1 MYRVR
6 NLTRNPVFVDSYEVF
21 PPYTDVYV
29 SAISPDIGN
38 AQAKGHLMVTDLSAG
53 GAGGPETDPTVTVTT
68 FRGSL
73 DINGSSTISLGAW
86 TSVDCYV
93 SFSSAV
99 PVLHTTSVSD
109 QLSPSLTVSG
119 VFLVPL
125 PDLGTGVSPSAL
137 TTVPAS
143 GAQFSIIVI
152 GRR

>member
-1 MYRVR
+1 MPGTPLIESLISSQNSFLVV
-6 NLTRNPVFVDSYEVF
+6 LVSKLLGLVQKTKSIDESKVDG
-21 PPYTDVYV
+21 P
-29 SAISPDIGN
+29 G
-38 AQAKGHLMVTDLSAG
+38 LST
-53 GAGGPETDPTVTVTT
+53 EI